1 MSRRPEL
8 PINLAMV
15 NETTRIFNASIGA
28 SAITASFE
36 LGLLEEIR
44 SKGSLD
50 IPGFSADNDLS
61 VWSVT
66 SILRVL
72 HRFDIVVVS
81 DDLKTATPECEV
93 SRARDLQEGRALLLA
108 IRFVERPRSSYVVP

>member
-1 MSRRPEL
+1 
-8 PINLAMV
+8 MV

-36 LGLLEEIR
+36 LGLLEEIK
-44 SKGSLD
+44 SKGSMD
-50 IPGFSADNDLS
+50 IASFSADNELS

-72 HRFDIVVVS
+72 HRFDIVAVS
-81 DDLKTATPECEV
+81 DDLQTATPATEFDDAYDNKGYFLWLI
-93 SRARDLQEGRALLLA
+93 RGYGHLLLTPPPL
-108 IRFVERPRSSYVVP
+108 FTGF